1 MAREGFPFV
10 GTGTLLAA
18 LSWLASQYYSPV
30 FLYPAVALV
39 VLTAFVVYFFRDPE
53 RTPPDLPGAIVSAA
67 DGRVVAIDQL
77 ARDDDLEVAAVRVS
91 VFLSIFDVHVNRIP
105 IGGEVDYV
113 DRRSGRFGVAYSST
127 ASTENEQSVIAIS
140 NGTTRL
146 VVKQIVGILARRICC
161 RLRVGDRVLVG
172 ERFGL
177 IRFGSRVD
185 HILPSQTELQ
195 VQLGQRVRAGET
207 VIGVQKDGL
216 QGNPA

>member
-10 GTGTLLAA
+10 GIGALLAVLA
-18 LSWLASQYYSPV
+18 WLAAQQYSSL
-30 FLYPAVALV
+30 FLYPAIALAI
-39 VLTAFVVYFFRDPE
+39 LTAFVVYFFRDPE
-53 RTPPDLPGAIVSAA
+53 RTPPDVPGAIVSAA
-67 DGRVVAIDQL
+67 DGRIVAIDQL
-77 ARDDDLEVAAVRVS
+77 ERDDDLELPAVRVS
-91 VFLSIFDVHVNRIP
+91 VFLSIFDVHVNRVP
-105 IGGEVDYV
+105 IAGQVDYV
-113 DRRSGRFGVAYSST
+113 DRRSGRYGVAYSAI

-161 RLRVGDRVLVG
+161 YLRVGDSVALG

-185 HILPSQTELQ
+185 HILPSQTELR
-195 VQLGQRVRAGET
+195 VQLGQRVRGGET
-207 VIGVQKDGL
+207 VIGVHEDGV